1 MKYAVTS
8 YGVHRTMTID
18 QLIPRLGELNYD
30 GVEVWGKD
38 LENASEDRVLEI
50 KAAADAQGLQVCA
63 TSPYFDF
70 VPGGERWRKGVE
82 ACRTHCAQARA
93 LGATIMRYREVDYIP
108 SADMD
113 NKMWSSCIDGLKA
126 LAGLAMPDLIV
137 GIECHENLPQD
148 SPENITMM
156 IEKIGMPNVK
166 VIFQPSS
173 YMGKDQL
180 GILDQL
186 YEHVVHVHLGNRP
199 KVSGKAAD
207 GSDLKCDLGDPDGVM
222 DYDSIFAD
230 LKKRG

>member
-113 NKMWSSCIDGLKA
+113 NRC
-126 LAGLAMPDLIV
+126 GLAASM
-137 GIECHENLPQD
+137 D
-148 SPENITMM
+148 SKHWLVWPCQI
-156 IEKIGMPNVK
+156 
-166 VIFQPSS
+166 
-173 YMGKDQL
+173 
-180 GILDQL
+180 
-186 YEHVVHVHLGNRP
+186 
-199 KVSGKAAD
+199 
-207 GSDLKCDLGDPDGVM
+207 
-222 DYDSIFAD
+222 
-230 LKKRG
+230 